1 MDSKFHLYGGD
12 MEENKVGYGKK
23 IMASVCHYCPICRYG
38 RRNPESIVGKILH
51 HRYHADNCPFWKAE
65 KEIYEEG

>member
-1 MDSKFHLYGGD
+1 

-23 IMASVCHYCPICRYG
+23 IMASICHYCPVCRYG
-38 RRNPESIVGKILH
+38 RRNPESILGKILH

-65 KEIYEEG
+65 KEIYEED